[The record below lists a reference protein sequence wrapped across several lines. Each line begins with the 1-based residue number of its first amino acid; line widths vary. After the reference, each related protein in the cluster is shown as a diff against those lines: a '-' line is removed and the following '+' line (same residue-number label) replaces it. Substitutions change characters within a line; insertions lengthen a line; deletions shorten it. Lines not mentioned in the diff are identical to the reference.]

1 MDPFQEGN
9 KTDASDD
16 EHSDDQ
22 EPRTNYVL
30 NGLSQLL
37 STKRAFDPLHSMA
50 ASKDILFW
58 TPRGQLL
65 RNQRIIPVTNISDL
79 VEYVLLPHNND
90 IVKPHALK
98 TFIDG
103 LAELG
108 ISKRLIQNKRILEEL
123 LEKEHAYR
131 DKDSEAGD
139 KEMVSESSDNE
150 DDTCRDS
157 FWK

>member
-1 MDPFQEGN
+1 MKRMVHWEDEENRGSEMDPFQEGN

-65 RNQRIIPVTNISDL
+65 RKNP
-79 VEYVLLPHNND
+79 
-90 IVKPHALK
+90 
-98 TFIDG
+98 
-103 LAELG
+103 
-108 ISKRLIQNKRILEEL
+108 
-123 LEKEHAYR
+123 
-131 DKDSEAGD
+131 
-139 KEMVSESSDNE
+139 
-150 DDTCRDS
+150 
-157 FWK
+157 